1 MPPAAIPR
9 DEAQRIAELRALEI
23 LDTPAEDRFDVFTRL
38 AARAANAPI
47 AVLSLLDADRQWFK
61 SRLGIEASE
70 TPRTVSFCAHAILT
84 PDRPLVVEDA
94 TRDPRF
100 ADNPLV
106 TGAPGIRFYAG
117 VPVRGPG
124 GHALGALC
132 VIDTVPR
139 QAAPALVA
147 TLADLAR
154 GVTEALTLHD
164 SVRRLSRIAAT
175 DPLTGLADAASFE
188 RRHLDLAA
196 GGTIEPHALI
206 LLDIDRFQ
214 QINHLFGHA
223 GGNAVLVE
231 AAERLRA
238 EAGPADL
245 VARLGGDCFAV
256 LLRDPAGAED
266 AAERLHRAFARPFA
280 IAGQQV
286 RLCVSLGLAR
296 CPADAPDPARTAE
309 LADLA
314 LACAK
319 RRGRNQTCDA
329 AACGDAL
336 RARHSQR
343 GRNGIAAVLREAL
356 IPPGRE
362 PFTLAWQRVVEART
376 GTLASLEAL
385 IRWPRPGQ
393 EPLMPGEFVP
403 VAEDRGLITH
413 LDRWVLRTACAEAA
427 GWAAPV
433 RIAVNVS
440 PPNLFLADGVRFIED
455 VLRETGLAPERLVL
469 EVTEGVLMHDIGGP
483 LAAITELRSL
493 GVRLAL
499 DDFGAGH
506 ASLGYLRDF
515 PFDTIKID
523 RDLVAR
529 APACRRS
536 LALLRAVLRLAGELG
551 ATTVAEGVETEAQ
564 AELLRGEGVDMLQ
577 GYLFGAPGAVP
588 RGLRRC
594 RPAHPVAVPEPPEV
608 ATLPAC

>member
-1 MPPAAIPR
+1 MPPAAIPS
-9 DEAQRIAELRALEI
+9 DEFERIAELRALEI
-23 LDTPAEDRFDVFTRL
+23 LDTPAEERFDVFTRI
-38 AARAANAPI
+38 AARVAQAPI
-47 AVLSLLDADRQWFK
+47 VVLSLLDVDRQWFK

-70 TPRTVSFCAHAILT
+70 TPREVAFCAHAILA
-84 PDRPLVVEDA
+84 PDRPLVVPDA

-117 VPVRGPG
+117 VPVKGPG
-124 GHALGALC
+124 GHALGTLC

-139 QAAPALVA
+139 DAPPALVA

-154 GVTEALTLHD
+154 SVTEALTLHD
-164 SVRRLSRIAAT
+164 SVRRLSHIAAT

-188 RRHLDLAA
+188 RRHRSLDTGAA
-196 GGTIEPHALI
+196 TEPHALI

-223 GGNAVLVE
+223 GGNAVLVQ

-238 EAGPADL
+238 ETGPADL
-245 VARLGGDCFAV
+245 VARLGGDSFGV
-256 LLRDPAGAED
+256 LLRDPAGVNE
-266 AAERLHRAFARPFA
+266 AAKRLHRAFARPFA
-280 IAGQQV
+280 IAGQPV
-286 RLCVSLGLAR
+286 RVRVSLGLAR
-296 CPADAPDPARTAE
+296 CPDDAPDPARTAE

-329 AACGDAL
+329 ATCDDDL
-336 RARHSQR
+336 RSRRMRR
-343 GRNGIAAVLREAL
+343 GRAGIAAALREAL
-356 IPPGRE
+356 VPSGRE
-362 PFTLAWQRVVEART
+362 PFRLVWQKVVRART
-376 GTLASLEAL
+376 GALASLEAL
-385 IRWPRPGQ
+385 IRWPRAGQ
-393 EPLMPGEFVP
+393 ILIPPAEFVP
-403 VAEDRGLITH
+403 VAEERGLITH

-427 GWAAPV
+427 GWAKPV
-433 RIAVNVS
+433 PIAVNVS
-440 PPNLFLADGVRFIED
+440 PPNLFLADGARFIED
-455 VLRETGLAPERLVL
+455 VLRETGLAPGRLVL
-469 EVTEGVLMHDIGGP
+469 EVTEGVLMHDIAGP
-483 LAAITELRSL
+483 LAAIAELRSL
-493 GVRLAL
+493 GVRIAL

-523 RDLVAR
+523 RELAVR
-529 APACRRS
+529 APGCRRS
-536 LALLRAVLRLAGELG
+536 LALLRTVLRLAGELG

-564 AELLRGEGVDMLQ
+564 AEFLRGEGVDMLQ

-594 RPAHPVAVPEPPEV
+594 RPAHPVAVPDLPEAV
-608 ATLPAC
+608 TLPAC

>member
-1 MPPAAIPR
+1 MPPARIPD
-9 DEAQRIAELRALEI
+9 DETERIAELHALGI
-23 LDTPAEDRFDVFTRL
+23 LDTPAEERFDVFTRL
-38 AARAANAPI
+38 AARAAEAPI
-47 AVLSLLDADRQWFK
+47 AVLSLLDSDRQWFK
-61 SRLGIEASE
+61 SRLGIAERQTRRA
-70 TPRTVSFCAHAILT
+70 VSFCAHAVLD

-117 VPVRGPG
+117 VPVKGPG
-124 GHALGALC
+124 GHALGTLC

-154 GVTEALTLHD
+154 GVTEAFRLHD
-164 SVRRLSRIAAT
+164 TVQRLSHLAAT

-196 GGTIEPHALI
+196 GGAIEPHALI

-231 AAERLRA
+231 VAGRLRA
-238 EAGPADL
+238 EAGPADF
-245 VARLGGDCFAV
+245 VARLGGDSFAV
-256 LLRDPAGAED
+256 LLRDPAGVED
-266 AAERLHRAFARPFA
+266 AAKRLHRAFARPFA

-286 RLCVSLGLAR
+286 RLRVSLGLAR

-336 RARHSQR
+336 RARHSRR
-343 GRNGIAAVLREAL
+343 GRNGIAAALREAL
-356 IPPGRE
+356 IPAGRE
-362 PFTLAWQRVVEART
+362 PFRLAWQKVVEART

-393 EPLMPGEFVP
+393 DPLMPGEFVP

-427 GWAAPV
+427 GWAARV

-440 PPNLFLADGVRFIED
+440 PPNLFLADGVRFIET
-455 VLRETGLAPERLVL
+455 VLDETGLAPERLVL
-469 EVTEGVLMHDIGGP
+469 EVTEGVLMHDTSAA
-483 LAAITELRSL
+483 LAAIAELRSL

-515 PFDTIKID
+515 PFDKIKID
-523 RDLVAR
+523 RDLIAR

-536 LALLRAVLRLAGELG
+536 LALLRAVLRLAADLE
-551 ATTVAEGVETEAQ
+551 ARTIAEGVETEAQ
-564 AELLRGEGVDMLQ
+564 AAFLREEGVDMLQ
-577 GYLFGAPGAVP
+577 GYLFGAPGPVP
-588 RGLRRC
+588 RRLLRRAAPP
-594 RPAHPVAVPEPPEV
+594 RLAARVPA
-608 ATLPAC
+608 